1 MSACLP
7 DATSATQVWP
17 IDMDTLPEDELEA
30 IALDDLDRNRRRKA
44 INLLRMREFRDGLAK
59 MSEIITAVGA

>member
-1 MSACLP
+1 MNARLP

-59 MSEIITAVGA
+59 MSEIITAVSA

>member
-1 MSACLP
+1 MNSSPA
-7 DATSATQVWP
+7 ATSATQVWP

-59 MSEIITAVGA
+59 MSEIITAVSA